1 MLIWNGIFFLA
12 TINIFGAGWTPIG
25 ELFAPFLSL
34 YPLGSGSFYPWQL
47 VSYMFL
53 HADLSH
59 IFFNLFALWIFG
71 QALENLWSTRRF
83 IIYYFITGIGAAV
96 LYQFVNMY
104 ELSVLKNELLS
115 MGYSPNDLHE
125 YVKAGLFNQNW
136 PTELKLFVR
145 KSLIPTVGASG
156 AVFGILLGFGMMF
169 PDRKIMLLFPPIPIK
184 AKYFVGIYGALELFN
199 GLTRVDS
206 GVAHFAHLGG
216 LLVGFILI
224 KVWKLKKPAE

>member
-1 MLIWNGIFFLA
+1 LNQFSPNTQFSFFPPGIKYLLIWNGIFFLA
-12 TINIFGAGWTPIG
+12 TINIFGSGWTPVG
-25 ELFAPFLSL
+25 SALAPFLVL
-34 YPLGSGSFYPWQL
+34 QPLGNGFLPWQL

-71 QALENLWSTRRF
+71 QALENLWGTKRF
-83 IIYYFITGIGAAV
+83 LLYYFLTGIGAGII
-96 LYQFVNMY
+96 Q
-104 ELSVLKNELLS
+104 
-115 MGYSPNDLHE
+115 
-125 YVKAGLFNQNW
+125 
-136 PTELKLFVR
+136 LFV
-145 KSLIPTVGASG
+145 SSGATIGASG

-169 PDRKIMLLFPPIPIK
+169 PERRIMLLFPPIPIK

-199 GLTRVDS
+199 GLTRIDS

-224 KVWKLKKPAE
+224 KLWKLKKPSEYA

>member
-1 MLIWNGIFFLA
+1 LNQFSPNTQFSFFPPAIKYLLIWNGIFFLA
-12 TINIFGAGWTPIG
+12 TINIFGVGWTPVG
-25 ELFAPFLSL
+25 SALAPLL
-34 YPLGSGSFYPWQL
+34 VLQPLGNGFLPWQL

-71 QALENLWSTRRF
+71 QALENLWGTKRF
-83 IIYYFITGIGAAV
+83 LMYYFLTGIGAGII
-96 LYQFVNMY
+96 Q
-104 ELSVLKNELLS
+104 
-115 MGYSPNDLHE
+115 
-125 YVKAGLFNQNW
+125 
-136 PTELKLFVR
+136 LFV
-145 KSLIPTVGASG
+145 SSGSTIGASG

-169 PDRKIMLLFPPIPIK
+169 PDRRIMLLFPPIPIK

-224 KVWKLKKPAE
+224 KLWGLKKPSEYA